1 MTAPL
6 QALREIDLTPTERME
21 RLVADFFLPPID
33 LDTKYE
39 DQLRAVTAE
48 MME

>member
-21 RLVADFFLPPID
+21 RLVADFFLPRSTSTQNMRISSG
-33 LDTKYE
+33 
-39 DQLRAVTAE
+39 R
-48 MME
+48 